1 VVPLP
6 SLSAAEREA
15 FEKGVAEFNAGLFFE
30 CHDTLEDLWA
40 GIRGPSRDF
49 FQGLIQ
55 VAVGFYHL
63 GNENRVGAERL
74 FARALRRLEP
84 YPDVY
89 GGFDVEGLRGV
100 VEWWQEALRTGTDE
114 DLGRRRPTLSPVPP
128 GGAVA
133 GETRGGGPGPKQ

>member
-1 VVPLP
+1 MVPLP
-6 SLSAAEREA
+6 SLSAAERAA

-30 CHDTLEDLWA
+30 CHDTLEELWA

-63 GNENRVGAERL
+63 GNDNRVGAERL
-74 FARALRRLEP
+74 FGRALRRLES
-84 YPDVY
+84 YPERY

-100 VEWWQEALRTGTDE
+100 VEWWRRALRTGTDA
-114 DLGRRRPTLSPVPP
+114 DLGRRPRPTLSPVPP
-128 GGAVA
+128 GGAAPGA
-133 GETRGGGPGPKQ
+133 GPQR